1 MIATYLAGVIIA
13 MLIFG
18 RLFRENLRGA
28 PQEYIFLGF
37 LALIWPLYFIIL
49 PMSLLIILY
58 DRFASDPKGTLR

>member
-18 RLFRENLRGA
+18 RLFREDLRGT

-37 LALIWPLYFIIL
+37 LALIWPLYFIGTAPSL
-49 PMSLLIILY
+49 P
-58 DRFASDPKGTLR
+58 